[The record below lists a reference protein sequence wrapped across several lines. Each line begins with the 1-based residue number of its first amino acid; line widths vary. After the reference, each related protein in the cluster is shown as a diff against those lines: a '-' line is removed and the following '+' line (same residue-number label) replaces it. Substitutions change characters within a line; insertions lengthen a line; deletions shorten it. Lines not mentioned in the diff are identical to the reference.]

1 MEINIMSIKLYIKE
15 VISSFPDE
23 NGAIVE
29 QTSTIGEAWVHK
41 TDKLTPEQRAL
52 VQTLSFDICL
62 KKNAQ
67 EELVTELDYLG
78 NEHMV
83 MRPVRIKAFSDNKDK
98 AAPVAKSN
106 PKDVLKAK
114 MSNGKTDVGVSL

>member
-1 MEINIMSIKLYIKE
+1 MSIKLYIKE
-15 VISSFPDE
+15 VINSYTDE

-41 TDKLTPEQRAL
+41 TDDLTPEQRAL

-62 KKNAQ
+62 KKNAS
-67 EELVTELDYLG
+67 EELVTELDYKG

-83 MRPVRIKAFSDNKDK
+83 MRPVRIKAFPDNKDK

-106 PKDVLKAK
+106 PKAALKAK
-114 MSNGKTDVGVSL
+114 MANGTAEEVATI